1 VDPIRIRRV
10 FFAESVS
17 EKKGS
22 DSDTD
27 SDPDTVNKLETY
39 DRDKENLFFVKALRG
54 PILKV
59 FEAEY

>member
-1 VDPIRIRRV
+1 
-10 FFAESVS
+10 
-17 EKKGS
+17 
-22 DSDTD
+22 
-27 SDPDTVNKLETY
+27 VNKLETY